1 MVPLAVYYLVRHRV
15 HSDADALIIAG
26 IFPAAWVTVQFVRQR
41 RIDPVGAIVLF
52 GFVVGVAASLLLGGN
67 AYVLKVRDSVFTAV
81 LGLAFLVS
89 LFAMKRPAIFYVG
102 RLLSAGDDPERI
114 AAFDELHDAPT
125 GARTSRVLTVVWGFG
140 LLMEAGLRA
149 ALAAILSTGIFL
161 AVSPVI
167 SAVSIGGLFA
177 FTVFYSNAARRRGE
191 GLLADG
197 QSFPSVP
204 LT

>member
-1 MVPLAVYYLVRHRV
+1 
-15 HSDADALIIAG
+15 
-26 IFPAAWVTVQFVRQR
+26 
-41 RIDPVGAIVLF
+41 
-52 GFVVGVAASLLLGGN
+52 
-67 AYVLKVRDSVFTAV
+67 
-81 LGLAFLVS
+81 
-89 LFAMKRPAIFYVG
+89 
-102 RLLSAGDDPERI
+102 
-114 AAFDELHDAPT
+114 
-125 GARTSRVLTVVWGFG
+125 
-140 LLMEAGLRA
+140 MEAGLRA

-177 FTVFYSNAARRRGE
+177 FTVFYANAARRRGE